1 MATFKG
7 KIKDCFVTFDKKF
20 IITLE
25 TSYNNLT
32 EDTIYQYSLGS
43 VEKTEYDVTIEK
55 HREPRSLNA
64 NNYCWKLLDLIADKV
79 NSTKEEVYK
88 KAVREVGVFEMLPIK
103 NTALTEFKRRWASK
117 GLGWFCEELRDS
129 KLAGYTT
136 VMAYFGS
143 STYNSKEMSRLL
155 DYVVEEAKELS
166 IDVRTPEEIEKI
178 KKLWE
183 SNCV

>member
-7 KIKDCFVTFDKKF
+7 KIKECVLTFDRRLLV
-20 IITLE
+20 TVE
-25 TSYNNLT
+25 TNANSLA
-32 EDTIYQYSLGS
+32 EDTINEWANAEADYNVQ
-43 VEKTEYDVTIEK
+43 IEK
-55 HREPRSLNA
+55 YHESRSLNS
-64 NNYCWKLLDLIADKV
+64 NSYMWILCDKIADKV

-103 NTALTEFKRRWASK
+103 NNALTEFKRRWASK

-136 VMAYFGS
+136 VVAYFGS

-155 DYVVEEAKELS
+155 DYVVEEAKELG
-166 IDVRTPEEIEKI
+166 IDVRTEAQIEEMKR
-178 KKLWE
+178 LWAE
-183 SNCV
+183 NNV

>member
-1 MATFKG
+1 MATFKSR
-7 KIKDCFVTFDKKF
+7 IKDCFVTFDKKF

-32 EDTIYQYSLGS
+32 EDTIYEYSKGE
-43 VEKTEYDVTIEK
+43 VDKTEYSVSIEK
-55 HREPRSLNA
+55 YREPRSLNA
-64 NNYCWKLLDLIADKV
+64 NAYMWVLCDKIADKI

-129 KLAGYTT
+129 KLEGYTT
-136 VMAYFGS
+136 IMAYFGS

-155 DYVVEEAKELS
+155 DYVVEEAKDLGV
-166 IDVRTPEEIEKI
+166 DVRSPAQIEEMKR
-178 KKLWE
+178 LWE
-183 SNCV
+183 SNGV

>member
-7 KIKDCFVTFDKKF
+7 KIKECVLTFDRRLL
-20 IITLE
+20 ITVEANANSLA
-25 TSYNNLT
+25 
-32 EDTIYQYSLGS
+32 EDAINEWANAEDDYS
-43 VEKTEYDVTIEK
+43 VQIEK
-55 HREPRSLNA
+55 YREPRSLNS
-64 NNYCWKLLDLIADKV
+64 NSYMWILCDKIAEKV

-103 NTALTEFKRRWASK
+103 NVALTEFKRRWASK

-136 VMAYFGS
+136 LVVYFGS

-155 DYVVEEAKELS
+155 DYVVEECKELD
-166 IDVRTPEEIEKI
+166 IDVRSPAQIEEMKR
-178 KKLWE
+178 LWAE
-183 SNCV
+183 NNV

>member
-7 KIKDCFVTFDKKF
+7 KIKETVLTYDKRLLLT
-20 IITLE
+20 IE
-25 TSYNNLT
+25 THANNLSY
-32 EDTIYQYSLGS
+32 DTIN
-43 VEKTEYDVTIEK
+43 EYNTNVDDYNITIEK
-55 HREPRSLNA
+55 YREPRSLNS
-64 NNYCWKLLDLIADKV
+64 NSYMWILCDKVADKI

-103 NTALTEFKRRWASK
+103 NTALAEFKRRWASK

-136 VMAYFGS
+136 VVAYFGS

-155 DYVVEEAKELS
+155 DYVVEECKGLG
-166 IDVRTPEEIEKI
+166 IDVRSPEEIEKM
-178 KKLWE
+178 KRLWE
-183 SNCV
+183 ENNV

>member
-1 MATFKG
+1 MATFKSR
-7 KIKDCFVTFDKKF
+7 IKDCFVTFDKKF

-25 TSYNNLT
+25 TNYNNLT

-43 VEKTEYDVTIEK
+43 VEKTDYDATIEK

-64 NNYCWKLLDLIADKV
+64 NNYCWKLLDLIADKI

-103 NTALTEFKRRWASK
+103 NIALTEFKRRWASK

-129 KLAGYTT
+129 KLEGYTT
-136 VMAYFGS
+136 IMAYFGS

-155 DYVVEEAKELS
+155 DYVVEEAKELG
-166 IDVRTPEEIEKI
+166 IQTLEDIRLKEMLEK
-178 KKLWE
+178 WE
-183 SNCV
+183 GLK

>member
-7 KIKDCFVTFDKKF
+7 KIKECVLTYDRRLL
-20 IITLE
+20 ITVEASANSLA
-25 TSYNNLT
+25 
-32 EDTIYQYSLGS
+32 EDTINEWANAEADYGVQ
-43 VEKTEYDVTIEK
+43 IEK
-55 HREPRSLNA
+55 YREPRSLNS
-64 NNYCWKLLDLIADKV
+64 NSYMWILCDKIADKV

-103 NTALTEFKRRWASK
+103 NTALAEFKRRWASK

-136 VMAYFGS
+136 VMVYFGS

-155 DYVVEEAKELS
+155 DYVVEEAKELG
-166 IDVRTPEEIEKI
+166 IQTLEDIRLKEMLEK
-178 KKLWE
+178 WE
-183 SNCV
+183 GLK